1 MNCRLR
7 DSVTGASRAMIS
19 GVRNLFKRGWVKKL
33 ILIAI
38 ALLILLPSIF
48 ILSVFTGLIRPI
60 PAKSELLKIQNPLA
74 TEIYSADSVLM
85 GRYYIQN
92 RQYLAPGE
100 IPETLRNALVATED
114 NRFYDHHGIDY
125 KSLGRV
131 FFKTLLLRNKDSGG
145 GSTITQQLVKNL
157 YPRTDFRFLSLPVN
171 KLWEMRV
178 ALRIEKV
185 YNKEEI
191 LELYLSTVPFG
202 ENTFGIESASMQFFN
217 KNTLQLNTGETALLI
232 GLLKA
237 NNTFNPV
244 KNPANATLRRNVVI
258 DQMARYKYI
267 SIEEADSLKELP
279 VTLQYR
285 PLPHDAGIA
294 PYFREY
300 IRRELANWCSKNLKD
315 DGKSYDLY
323 NDGLRIYTTI
333 DSRLQ
338 QYAESAVKNHM
349 TRLQELFD
357 EHWKGRDLWR
367 GVTENQ
373 MVINWDGEYH
383 SDMKTEPGRKMEVFS
398 WQGDSEREYNTLD
411 SIKHYLS
418 FLQSGFL
425 AMEVATGEI
434 RAWVGGI
441 NYKYFKYDHVM
452 AKRQAGST
460 FKPVVYLAALEQ
472 GKSPCD
478 YYPNDSIVYQEF
490 DGWSPRN
497 SDRSYGGYYS
507 MKGAII
513 NSVNTV
519 STQILIETGIDSV
532 LALASKAGI
541 ESSLPAVPSLALGT
555 GEVSLFEMVRFY
567 QGVAN
572 RGISMEPVYISRIE
586 DKDGNLLFEEKRTM
600 GNGMQICDPVN
611 AEIMTEMLRGV
622 VNRGTAASLRSQ
634 YNIYS
639 DIAGKT
645 GTTQNNS
652 DGWFIGFSPTLV
664 AGVWVGGDIQNIRF
678 REMRYGQG
686 AVSAMP
692 IFAGFTRQTYND
704 EWWGF
709 LQNELFDIS
718 DSTMNMLDCDDFR
731 ETLPF
736 GYEFMKELK
745 RKPLFQRLFKR
756 GRGKRR

>member
-19 GVRNLFKRGWVKKL
+19 GVRTLFRKGWVKKL
-33 ILIAI
+33 IPVT
-38 ALLILLPSIF
+38 ILLLTLLPGIF
-48 ILSVFTGLIRPI
+48 ILTVFTGLIRPI

-92 RQYLAPGE
+92 RQYLKPDE
-100 IPETLRNALVATED
+100 ITTTLRNALIVTED
-114 NRFYDHHGIDY
+114 NRFYNHNGIDFR
-125 KSLGRV
+125 SLGRV
-131 FFKTLLLRNKDSGG
+131 FIKTLLLRKDSGG

-157 YPRTDFRFLSLPVN
+157 YPRTDYRFLSLPVN

-178 ALRIEKV
+178 ALSIEKV

-202 ENTFGIESASMQFFN
+202 ENTFGIETASMQFFN

-244 KNPANATLRRNVVI
+244 KNPVNATRRRNVVI

-267 SIEEADSLKELP
+267 SIEEADSLKGLP

-300 IRRELANWCSKNLKD
+300 IRRELAGWCSENLKD
-315 DGKSYDLY
+315 DGKPYDLY
-323 NDGLRIYTTI
+323 NDGLKIYTTI

-338 QYAESAVKNHM
+338 QYAETAVREHM

-357 EHWKGRDLWR
+357 EHWKGRDLWQ
-367 GVTENQ
+367 GVTKNQ
-373 MVINWDGEYH
+373 MLINWEGEY
-383 SDMKTEPGRKMEVFS
+383 SEEMDSGPKRKMEVFT
-398 WQGDSEREYNTLD
+398 WQGDTEREYNTLD

-418 FLQSGFL
+418 LLQAGFL
-425 AMEVATGEI
+425 AMETTTGEI

-441 NYKYFKYDHVM
+441 NYKHFKYDHVM

-478 YYPNDSIVYQEF
+478 YYPNDSIVYEEF

-519 STQILIETGIDSV
+519 STQIMIETGIDSV

-555 GEVSLFEMVRFY
+555 GEVSLYELIRVY
-567 QGVAN
+567 QAIAN
-572 RGISMEPVYISRIE
+572 KGISMEPVYISRIE
-586 DKDGNLLFEEKRTM
+586 DKDGTLLFEEKRIM
-600 GNGMQICDPVN
+600 GNGVPICYPAN

-678 REMRYGQG
+678 RDMRYGQG
-686 AVSAMP
+686 AFSAMP
-692 IFAGFTRQTYND
+692 IFAGFTRYAYND
-704 EWWGF
+704 ERWGF
-709 LQNELFDIS
+709 MQHELFSIS
-718 DSTMNMLDCDDFR
+718 DSIRATLDCDDFR

-736 GYEFMKELK
+736 GYEFMQELK
-745 RKPLFQRLFKR
+745 RKPFLKRLF
-756 GRGKRR
+756 RRRR